1 MIIDF
6 FAGLSFY
13 VIPYLTG
20 RFFTKKIF
28 QAWILGA
35 FLWFIAYFLIAG
47 IAEILKLNNFSQIIR
62 YLAIGVST
70 LSFINIL
77 VSAIREKPKLN
88 IKDIQ
93 VGGFLLVFT
102 FLIYFLIWKRNTPY
116 PLQLNWD
123 IYEHI
128 TLANL
133 ITQGKLSFFT
143 SLISDTFTFN
153 SYSPIFEILLSL
165 PKIVFQKSLL
175 GVYWWLEYWNYFLT
189 AVASFIL
196 AKKLF
201 NDRWLATVSAVLSA
215 LVFESVMVYSG
226 FFLIPQT
233 LVALMTIF
241 VIREIKEYKVIFLGI
256 AALVILLMHY
266 VVGILCVA
274 VLALFYLASR
284 FPLSLRFLNIG
295 ILIATL
301 TTFILIG
308 LNFMGKWQVL
318 AIEEAAHFNFP
329 ILEKAGFILDWYGI
343 MLFVFGL
350 IGYVK
355 FVKNGS
361 YSQKLILALAI
372 LILGIAFS
380 PFSYF
385 LKFYVLGHYFVNL
398 IIVAGIGV
406 LLTNLSPVFKTFG
419 IAWLTLVMVMTFYV
433 NQLVYKGPL
442 HFKTYETQ
450 ISKGEIEAGNWLS
463 SYNKKGNTF
472 LISDPS
478 LQYVLEAISEVNTQG
493 GAYMDLQTRKTLKS
507 VNGSYDPVFV
517 KDKLLSIQ
525 DLLPSDQKPD
535 RKVLFAVGGRY
546 FAWQRLPAN
555 QKESS
560 FYNIWSPKT
569 MTENDKTYV
578 DFLANSKQ
586 FKAVYRND
594 EIVIFEVL

>member
-6 FAGLSFY
+6 LASLSFY
-13 VIPYLTG
+13 VIPYLAG

-47 IAEILKLNNFSQIIR
+47 IVQILKLNNFGEIIR
-62 YLAIGVST
+62 YLAIGTSV

-77 VSAIREKPKLN
+77 VSLVKEKPKLN
-88 IKDIQ
+88 VKDIQ
-93 VGGFLLVFT
+93 IGGFLLGLT
-102 FLIYFLIWKRNTPY
+102 LIIYFLIWKRNTPY

-133 ITQGKLSFFT
+133 IVQGKLSFFT
-143 SLISDTFTFN
+143 SRISDTFTFN
-153 SYSPIFEILLSL
+153 SYSPIFGIFLSL

-175 GVYWWLEYWNYFLT
+175 GIYWWLEYWNYFLT
-189 AVASFIL
+189 VAASYIL

-201 NDRWLATVSAVLSA
+201 NDRWLATFSAILSA
-215 LVFESVMVYSG
+215 LVFESIMVYSG

-233 LVALMTIF
+233 MVSLAVIF
-241 VIREIKEYKVIFLGI
+241 VIQEIKEYKAVFLGI
-256 AALVILLMHY
+256 AILVILLMHY
-266 VVGILCVA
+266 VVGIVCVA

-284 FPLSLRFLNIG
+284 FPLSSKVLSAG
-295 ILIATL
+295 VLIATL
-301 TTFILIG
+301 TAFFLIG
-308 LNFMGKWQVL
+308 LNFIGKWQVL
-318 AIEEAAHFNFP
+318 AIEEASHFNFP

-350 IGYVK
+350 IGYIK
-355 FVKNGS
+355 FVKSGS

-372 LILGIAFS
+372 LILGISFS

-406 LLTNLSPVFKTFG
+406 LLANLPSLFKALG
-419 IAWLTLVMVMTFYV
+419 IAWLILVMAMTFYI
-433 NQLVYKGPL
+433 NQTVYKGPL
-442 HFKTYETQ
+442 HFETYETQ
-450 ISKGEIEAGNWLS
+450 ISRGEIEAGKWLS
-463 SYNKKGNTF
+463 VYNKKGDVF

-478 LQYVLEAISEVNTQG
+478 LQYILETVSEVNTQG
-493 GAYMDLQTRKTLKS
+493 GAYMSLQTRKTLES
-507 VNGSYDPVFV
+507 VNGSYDPVFI

-525 DLLPSDQKPD
+525 DLLPNTQQPG
-535 RKVLFAVGGRY
+535 RKVLFAIGGRY
-546 FAWQRLPAN
+546 FAWQKLPAI

-560 FYNIWSPKT
+560 FYNIWSPKI
-569 MTENDKTYV
+569 MTDNDKTYV
-578 DFLANSKQ
+578 DFLISSQQ
-586 FKAVYRND
+586 FKIVYRND
-594 EIVIFEVL
+594 EIAIFEVI

>member
-6 FAGLSFY
+6 LASLSFY

-28 QAWILGA
+28 KAWILGA

-47 IAEILKLNNFSQIIR
+47 IVQILRLNNFNEIIR
-62 YLAIGVST
+62 YFAIGISV

-77 VSAIREKPKLN
+77 VSFIKEKPKLN
-88 IKDIQ
+88 VKDIQ
-93 VGGFLLVFT
+93 IGGFLLGFT
-102 FLIYFLIWKRNTPY
+102 LIIYFLIWKRNTPY

-133 ITQGKLSFFT
+133 IAQGKLSFFT
-143 SLISDTFTFN
+143 SRISDTFTFN
-153 SYSPIFEILLSL
+153 SYSPIFGILLSL

-175 GVYWWLEYWNYFLT
+175 GIYWWLEYWHYFLT
-189 AVASFIL
+189 VIASFIL

-201 NDRWLATVSAVLSA
+201 NDRWLAIVSAILSA
-215 LVFESVMVYSG
+215 LVFESIMVYSG

-233 LVALMTIF
+233 LVALATIF
-241 VIREIKEYKVIFLGI
+241 VIQEIKEYKAVLLGI
-256 AALVILLMHY
+256 VILVILLMHY
-266 VVGILCVA
+266 VVGLVCIA
-274 VLALFYLASR
+274 VVALFYLASR
-284 FPLSLRFLNIG
+284 LPLSSKVLNVG
-295 ILIATL
+295 VLVATL
-301 TTFILIG
+301 TAIFLIS
-308 LNFMGKWQVL
+308 LNFIGKWQVL
-318 AIEEAAHFNFP
+318 AIEEASHFNFP
-329 ILEKAGFILDWYGI
+329 VLEKAGFILDWYGI

-355 FVKNGS
+355 FVKSGS

-372 LILGIAFS
+372 LILGISFS

-406 LLTNLSPVFKTFG
+406 LLVNLSPVFKTLG
-419 IAWLTLVMVMTFYV
+419 IIWLILIMVMTFYI
-433 NQLVYKGPL
+433 NQSVYKGPL
-442 HFKTYETQ
+442 HFETYETQ

-463 SYNKKGNTF
+463 AYNKKGEAF

-478 LQYVLEAISEVNTQG
+478 LQYVLETVSEVNTQG
-493 GAYMDLQTRKTLKS
+493 GVYMSLQTRKTLES
-507 VNGSYDPVFV
+507 VNGSYDPVFI
-517 KDKLLSIQ
+517 KDKLLSIK
-525 DLLPSDQKPD
+525 DLLPSTQQSD

-546 FAWQRLPAN
+546 FAWQRLPAV

-560 FYNIWSPKT
+560 FYNVWSPKT
-569 MTENDKTYV
+569 ESQNDKTYT
-578 DFLANSKQ
+578 DFLLNSGQ
-586 FKAVYRND
+586 FKVVYKND
-594 EIVIFEVL
+594 ELTIFEVL